1 MTFYIGGME
10 LFSQQSEAENLAL
23 NSEIIEKWN
32 QKVSPKDE
40 VYVLGDVCKTYSS
53 DIWDVLLALNGR
65 KYLAVLPG
73 DMELVD
79 SWQKLSED
87 TRKAVFEDIAETYL
101 IVDGE
106 IPVFVAPMPHADW
119 PYSENGTVHV
129 YSWFKGDCV
138 GYSSQFMTT
147 LKGALNA
154 HRDSGVCV
162 PKTLRE
168 LNEQT
173 VAKRS
178 FLFSPVTGLFQ

>member
-10 LFSQQSEAENLAL
+10 LFSQQCEAESLAM
-23 NSEIIEKWN
+23 NKEIIEKWN

-40 VYVLGDVCKTYSS
+40 VYILGDVCKVYSS
-53 DIWDVLLALNGR
+53 DVWDVLLALNGR

-73 DMELVD
+73 DMNLVD
-79 SWQKLSED
+79 SWKELSED

-119 PYSENGTVHV
+119 PYSKDGAVHV
-129 YSWFKGDCV
+129 YSWFKGDYV

-147 LKGALNA
+147 LNGALNA
-154 HRDSGVCV
+154 HRDSGACI
-162 PKTLRE
+162 PKTLQE
-168 LNEQT
+168 LNEQA
-173 VAKRS
+173 VARRS
-178 FLFSPVTGLFQ
+178 FLFSPITGQIQ